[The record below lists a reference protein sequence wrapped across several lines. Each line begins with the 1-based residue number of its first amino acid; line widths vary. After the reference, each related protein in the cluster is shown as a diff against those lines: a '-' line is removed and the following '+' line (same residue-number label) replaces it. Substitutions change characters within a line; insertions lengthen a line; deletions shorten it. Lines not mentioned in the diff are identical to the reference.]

1 MVTKNDIIG
10 ILEEIGVIL
19 EIKGENPFKTRAY
32 ANAARTLEGLEEDF
46 HTLVAEERLDQVKGI
61 GKAIAEKISR
71 LVNEGDLPYYN
82 DLKASIPPGL
92 LDMLDI
98 PGMGPKKIKA
108 VHKNLNI
115 SNIEELKASCEE
127 GKLQILDGFGKKTEE
142 KILKGIQNREAY
154 MARHLWWEAHA
165 IAKPLVEALREL
177 PEVEK
182 AEIAGSLRR
191 KKETVGDLD
200 FLASSGSPAPIMDWF
215 TKRPEVQE
223 VTTKGETKASVRL
236 TGGLQ
241 ADLRVVPPEQYAF
254 ALHHF
259 TGSKEHNV
267 ALRSRSLQKGYSLS
281 EWGLKS
287 EKANKAPQ
295 NIFSEEDLFEFLGL
309 PLIPPELREGREEI
323 ERLEGE
329 NPPLLIEESDL
340 KGVFHNH
347 TKASDGQ
354 SSLREMAHAAAKMG
368 WEYLGIS
375 DHSKASFQADG
386 LNEEKLIRQI
396 AEIREYNASP
406 DRELHLFA
414 GIECDILSDGSL
426 DFEDEVL
433 AECDYVIAAIHSRS
447 GQKGPDETARLI
459 AAMENPLVTMI
470 AHPTG
475 RLLLQREP
483 YDLDHRKI
491 IDAAAGNG
499 VVIEINSHPRRL
511 DMDWRW
517 WRYAREKGVRASI
530 NPDAH
535 HSDHFAYTLAG
546 INIARKGWL
555 QREDVINTMGLKDV
569 SDFLRKKMS
578 HD

>member
-1 MVTKNDIIG
+1 MATKNEIIG

-32 ANAARTLEGLEEDF
+32 INAARTLEGLEEDLQ
-46 HTLVAEERLDQVKGI
+46 TLVEEERLDKVKGI

-71 LVNEGDLPYYN
+71 LVTEGELPYYT
-82 DLKASIPPGL
+82 DLKASIPHGL
-92 LDMLDI
+92 LNLLDI

-108 VHKNLNI
+108 VYKNLNI
-115 SNIEELKASCEE
+115 HSIEELKLACEK
-127 GKLQILDGFGKKTEE
+127 GKLQTLDGFGKKTEE
-142 KILKGIQNREAY
+142 KILKGIENREAY
-154 MARHLWWEAHA
+154 MARHLWWDAHE
-165 IAKPLVEALREL
+165 IAEPLVTALREL

-200 FLASSGSPAPIMDWF
+200 FLASSLSPAPIMEWF
-215 TKRPEVQE
+215 TSRPEVQE
-223 VTTKGETKASVRL
+223 VTAKGETKASVRL

-267 ALRSRSLQKGYSLS
+267 ALRSRSLQRGYSLS
-281 EWGLKS
+281 EWGLKAEKTEEIPKDILT
-287 EKANKAPQ
+287 EKA
-295 NIFSEEDLFEFLGL
+295 LFDFLKL
-309 PLIPPELREGREEI
+309 PFIPPELREGREEL
-323 ERLEGE
+323 ERLEGKKTPE
-329 NPPLLIEESDL
+329 LISNTDL

-347 TKASDGQ
+347 TKASDGK
-354 SSLREMAHAAAKMG
+354 SSLKEMAHAAAQIG

-375 DHSKASFQADG
+375 DHSKASFQANG
-386 LNEEKLIRQI
+386 LNEKELINQI
-396 AEIREYNASP
+396 QEIKDYNASA
-406 DRELHLFA
+406 DREIHLFA

-426 DFEDEVL
+426 DLSDEVL
-433 AECDYVIAAIHSRS
+433 AECDYVIAAVHARS
-447 GQKGPDETARLI
+447 GQKGPDETSRLI

-483 YDLDHRKI
+483 YELDHRKI
-491 IDAAAGNG
+491 IDAAAANG

-535 HSDHFAYTLAG
+535 HTDHFAYTLAG
-546 INIARKGWL
+546 VNIARKGWL
-555 QREDVINTMGLKDV
+555 QPEEVINTMNLKAV
-569 SDFLRKKMS
+569 REFLRKRKS
-578 HD
+578 DG